1 MPRASLAARV
11 RNLRLERGL
20 TLRELEDRA
29 GVSRS
34 MLSKIERGAASPTA
48 TVLGRLAE
56 GLKVS
61 ISQLLGGP
69 ARSARRRPVLLRA
82 KDQSVFRAPAGGF
95 ERRSLSPVGRARPV
109 DLVVNVL
116 APGASSGEFP
126 PHRPGVEE
134 TLALSAGRLRLTVG
148 GRAFDLRAGDAILYR
163 ADARHRFDNPSESET
178 AVFYIV
184 VDYGRAG

>member
-1 MPRASLAARV
+1 MRDTLAARV
-11 RNLRLERGL
+11 RKLRLERAL
-20 TLRELEDRA
+20 TLRELEERS

-34 MLSKIERGAASPTA
+34 MLSKIERGTASPTA

-56 GLKVS
+56 GLAVS

-69 ARSARRRPVLLRA
+69 AGAARRHPILLRA
-82 KDQSVFRAPAGGF
+82 KDQSVFRPPGRGF

-148 GRAFDLRAGDAILYR
+148 ARRFDLCAGDAIFYR
-163 ADARHRFDNPSESET
+163 ADAGHRFDNPSKSET

-184 VDYGRAG
+184 IDYSRAG